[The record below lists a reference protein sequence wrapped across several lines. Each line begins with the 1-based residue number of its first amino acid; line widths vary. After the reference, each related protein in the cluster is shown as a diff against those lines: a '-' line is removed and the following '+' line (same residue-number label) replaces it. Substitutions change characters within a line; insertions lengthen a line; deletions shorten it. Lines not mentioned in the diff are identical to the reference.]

1 MVSTEFIAKWHGTP
15 LTEQAGAQTYFND
28 LCDMLGVDKPND
40 PETYCFE
47 RGAAR
52 TGASHG
58 WADVWKRG
66 FFAWENKRP
75 AKNLAVAL
83 KQLNIGMQAVRHV
96 RSLRQYFSTTD
107 SAR

>member
-66 FFAWENKRP
+66 FFAWVRIPRNLDTHSRRSWTPIPGKR
-75 AKNLAVAL
+75 
-83 KQLNIGMQAVRHV
+83 
-96 RSLRQYFSTTD
+96 
-107 SAR
+107 